1 MKYNGVGK
9 LLINLKEKKMNM
21 IYLIIKNFK
30 RKLEKNLKK
39 SNWEKKLTDFLRNKH
54 Y

>member
-39 SNWEKKLTDFLRNKH
+39 IYWAKLISSG